1 MGKYIGLQ
9 LTQDQIFASVFFPYD
24 HTNLRPD
31 HSPSSKYILR
41 LYFNGCYRKVVVD
54 DLLPTSVGSRIFHVI
69 DRRNP
74 TNLWPPLVEK
84 AYLKVRGGYDFPGS
98 NSGTDLSVLTA
109 WIPEQIFLHD
119 EGLMPEELWSQIYR
133 AFLLGD
139 VLVTVGTGKLSK
151 REQKHLGLAAE
162 HDYAILDMKVADGV
176 KGFLIKNPWSDGDV
190 YKGRA
195 SLRTFTEVQEKSPP
209 SGGMTDESE
218 TSTEVLMAPGTF
230 WMDLGSIFQNF
241 ENLYL
246 NWNPGLFAHRQDH
259 HFSWQLSRQHTL
271 NTSFDSNP
279 QYSVCCSQ
287 AGPVWILLSRHFRTG
302 DYQNHDIT
310 PNGFISLYIFK
321 AGGQRV
327 LLSDRAMKRG
337 PFVDSPNTLLQLEA
351 SADSS
356 YTVVVVGQ
364 ELPVAKLNFTIS
376 AFSHTPISF
385 SAAREKYPNMI
396 FQDAAWTRST
406 AGGNSDST
414 TYLQNPQFSLTVPSQ
429 AETTMLLTCLQPESD
444 KIASVHVKV
453 FITNGSRVVALRTR
467 DVVAH
472 SGDYRRGSAA
482 LETLLERGTY
492 TIVCS
497 TFVAGQL
504 GPFKLSIYTP
514 QQIQANLRPLPI
526 EGSGRL
532 LIHSPVAVFASG
544 VSRLLAPLTARRLV
558 RASFVAQQL
567 PSPPRHGSLSPGAM
581 SPIKLTI
588 EQGQGP
594 YKSCLISSVTSEEN
608 EYADAASG
616 VRIDNFDMRPDMHG
630 HGTGGLWIVLERIS
644 SSSPGLHEEH
654 FQVQVLAES
663 RVNIGPWGVGDG

>member
-1 MGKYIGLQ
+1 
-9 LTQDQIFASVFFPYD
+9 
-24 HTNLRPD
+24 
-31 HSPSSKYILR
+31 
-41 LYFNGCYRKVVVD
+41 
-54 DLLPTSVGSRIFHVI
+54 
-69 DRRNP
+69 
-74 TNLWPPLVEK
+74 
-84 AYLKVRGGYDFPGS
+84 
-98 NSGTDLSVLTA
+98 
-109 WIPEQIFLHD
+109 
-119 EGLMPEELWSQIYR
+119 
-133 AFLLGD
+133 
-139 VLVTVGTGKLSK
+139 
-151 REQKHLGLAAE
+151 
-162 HDYAILDMKVADGV
+162 
-176 KGFLIKNPWSDGDV
+176 
-190 YKGRA
+190 
-195 SLRTFTEVQEKSPP
+195 
-209 SGGMTDESE
+209 
-218 TSTEVLMAPGTF
+218 
-230 WMDLGSIFQNF
+230 
-241 ENLYL
+241 
-246 NWNPGLFAHRQDH
+246 
-259 HFSWQLSRQHTL
+259 
-271 NTSFDSNP
+271 
-279 QYSVCCSQ
+279 
-287 AGPVWILLSRHFRTG
+287 
-302 DYQNHDIT
+302 
-310 PNGFISLYIFK
+310 
-321 AGGQRV
+321 
-327 LLSDRAMKRG
+327 
-337 PFVDSPNTLLQLEA
+337 
-351 SADSS
+351 
-356 YTVVVVGQ
+356 
-364 ELPVAKLNFTIS
+364 
-376 AFSHTPISF
+376 
-385 SAAREKYPNMI
+385 
-396 FQDAAWTRST
+396 
-406 AGGNSDST
+406 
-414 TYLQNPQFSLTVPSQ
+414 
-429 AETTMLLTCLQPESD
+429 MLLTCLQPESD

-497 TFVAGQL
+497 TFEAGQL

-558 RASFVAQQL
+558 RASFVVQQL